1 MNPKK
6 HPDYDSETLSKET
19 MDKMAAAF
27 GAYDDR
33 KGRKQRKMTLND
45 TAERFG
51 ITALKARKILI
62 TAGAYSTVLS
72 RTVQEMNDRGM
83 SVMEIGKKLNLG
95 RASVHSYL
103 PYSRIIYNMEQLS
116 TTAERQKRYRE
127 RQLAVKAL
135 KNAPAEENLWRA
147 LYAFQ
152 GYPFFTEQED
162 GIFAG
167 HGEKQRDGGRK
178 YTYHVIKAETGEKSR
193 NNIYDEME
201 NEISE
206 KISGKKEDSVS
217 SERNKYFENS
227 QNHQILQ
234 TSGTELVIEP
244 DGERIFS
251 DMIHMAYQIVWKR
264 QGLISAPEELKVSGA
279 EYLFPIF
286 ARIGLIQ
293 SFSASIS

>member
-45 TAERFG
+45 TAELFG
-51 ITALKARKILI
+51 VTPLKARKILI
-62 TAGAYSTVLS
+62 TAGVYSTVLS
-72 RTVQEMNDRGM
+72 RTVQEMNGRGM
-83 SVMEIGKKLNLG
+83 SIMEIGKKLNLG

-135 KNAPAEENLWRA
+135 QNAPAEENMWRA
-147 LYAFQ
+147 LHAFQ
-152 GYPFFTEQED
+152 GYPFFTGQ
-162 GIFAG
+162 GNGTFAG
-167 HGEKQRDGGRK
+167 HGEKQGNGGRK
-178 YTYHVIKAETGEKSR
+178 YTYHVI
-193 NNIYDEME
+193 
-201 NEISE
+201 
-206 KISGKKEDSVS
+206 ED
-217 SERNKYFENS
+217 NS
-227 QNHQILQ
+227 QNPQTLQ
-234 TSGTELVIEP
+234 TPGTGLAIEP
-244 DGERIFS
+244 DGERISS
-251 DMIHMAYQIVWKR
+251 DMIHMAYQIVWER
-264 QGLISAPEELKVSGA
+264 QGLISVPEELKISGV

-286 ARIGLIQ
+286 VRIGLMQ
-293 SFSASIS
+293 SLTASIS